1 MSKLIKF
8 SLVFLVIFSFS
19 AFGQNTKKDQNRS
32 NNNTKAPVT
41 TIKEATKMLNLS
53 KLPVNSLVDNNEP
66 DYKIISSN
74 STYIE
79 IEFYPSFQQRQQL
92 KLNGQ
97 SFDVINFKNA
107 IDNSSDLP
115 GGPDIRSRYFPVYLP
130 SDDRN
135 VLSIIDYDENDVSG
149 INLIPVPGY
158 KLKNTSLHSY
168 DFNNVDIVYLKDSK
182 YYGANKF
189 YPDKIAALSTPG
201 NVRENV
207 IANIVLSPYQ
217 YNPVTGTL
225 KQYTRIRVRLTFGQ
239 KPVLLSRLRTNPE
252 LELLRGSAI
261 NSNIGINWINPKLNM
276 QQKNASVF
284 NSVMSTGDWYRI
296 EIQDN
301 GEGSSD
307 GIYKMTKSFLSNAGI
322 DLSSVDPRTIKMY
335 GNGGDM
341 LSSIVTDPRPVD
353 LNEIRIFIS
362 NENSGHFGDNDYILF
377 YGRSVNNWVYDSSTH
392 AFVHYLNTYSSS
404 NYYWIRINSPNFGLR
419 MLSVPS
425 VNTSAQIPSSFTE
438 RLFYEPEVAN
448 LNSEGNVW
456 LSAGIPNGQSFV
468 WNNTLNGME
477 SNTNIWYRI
486 KLASRVFG
494 DEGYSDH
501 ALIREDNSSM
511 SDIYYPMGTI
521 SNGYGDWIWT
531 DTTGFIINSNQ
542 KTNGELSSFKA
553 TFFTDDPGGQGYL
566 DWMEI
571 NYRRRLNSVSNDFL
585 RIIDTNRN
593 ATVQYNVSP
602 FSSSQVTVFDAS
614 DQGNVSIIQPL
625 AASSSNV
632 RFEMTQPGFSKY
644 FVVGPNGYK
653 TPTSISQRFA
663 NQNLHAISDGYDF
676 IIISYKDFLPA
687 ANRLKAKRE
696 GVGPNDPSYLKTFVI
711 DVDQIYNEFSGGLLD
726 PVSIRDFLKYA
737 YENWARKPA
746 YVCLLGDGG
755 FDYKNHLGPGG
766 NYVPAFEYSDPN
778 INQVNGYT
786 SDDFFVQ
793 IEGNDPIP
801 DIAHGRIPSKSL
813 DESNGYLDK
822 IDCYEDGHYNGL
834 WKNKIMYVADDGWL
848 GGGGDDGSQ
857 HTDQSE
863 MLANTFTPYS
873 YQQNKVYLVAY
884 PPVITPQ
891 GRRKPSVNADII
903 KYINDGCIAVNWV
916 GHGAPDVWAHE
927 YVLERDVAITQ
938 FNNACKY
945 PFLTVASCDFGK
957 FDNPSEVSGA
967 ELFTISA
974 NKGTIGS
981 LAATRPTYGQLNSDF
996 NNTFWSFLYYDR
1008 DTLLL
1013 QDRFSTAVFKTKQ
1026 IKYDQNSLK
1035 FELLCDPSVRD
1046 QYPRFLSRIDSMSGL
1061 ANDTMRALSKI
1072 KIYGSVMHPDS
1083 TVWSDYNGTIALTVY
1098 DVVRHITIVDELGF
1112 VFNFNIP
1119 GGIIFSGTQTVKN
1132 GLWSIQYIVPKDLSY
1147 QNSNGRIIDYFYNNS
1162 YDGHNY
1168 FANFIVG
1175 GIDPDA
1181 AIDTTGPQI
1190 SLYLNNQNFRSGDVV
1205 NENFTLIADMF
1216 DQSGINTT
1224 GTIGHKIEATLN
1236 NDINNVIDLTP
1247 YYNSDTTYQTGHLN
1261 YNFSGMAPGR
1271 YHLQVKAWD
1280 TYNNPSINSIDFTV
1294 SLSSSLAILNV
1305 YNFPNPFKDKTVFTF
1320 QHNYANPINVRIKIY
1335 TVAGRLIKEIDSPN
1349 ISDKF
1354 VAIPWDG
1361 HDADGDR
1368 LSNGVYIYKLTVD
1381 AGNGSSVVNTGKLA
1395 VLR

>member
-1 MSKLIKF
+1 MSKLINF
-8 SLVFLVIFSFS
+8 TLVFLVIYSFTV
-19 AFGQNTKKDQNRS
+19 FGQNTNKDQNKKS
-32 NNNTKAPVT
+32 SNTKVPVVPT
-41 TIKEATKMLNLS
+41 KEATKLLNLT
-53 KLPVNSLVDNNEP
+53 KNPINTIIDNNEP
-66 DYKIISSN
+66 DYKIINSN
-74 STYIE
+74 SSYIE
-79 IEFYPSFQQRQQL
+79 IEFYPSFQQRQQF
-92 KLNGQ
+92 KSGGQ

-107 IDNSSDLP
+107 IEGESNLP

-130 SDDRN
+130 SEERN
-135 VLSIIDYDENDVSG
+135 TISVIDFDENDVSG
-149 INLIPVPGY
+149 INLIPIPSY
-158 KLKNTSLHSY
+158 KLINSSLHNY
-168 DFNNVDIVYLKDSK
+168 DFNNVTLAYNKDSK

-189 YPDKIAALSTPG
+189 YPDKIAALTTPG
-201 NVRENV
+201 TVRENV
-207 IANIVLSPYQ
+207 IANIILSPYQ
-217 YNPVTGTL
+217 YNPVTGVL

-239 KPVLLSRLRTNPE
+239 KPVMLNRSRTISE

-261 NSNIGINWINPKLNM
+261 NANVGLNWINPKLP
-276 QQKNASVF
+276 QRTTSVF
-284 NSVMSTGDWYRI
+284 NSVMNTGDWYRI
-296 EIQDN
+296 EVQDN

-307 GIYKMTKSFLSNAGI
+307 GMYRMTKSFFTNAGI
-322 DLSSVDPRTIKMY
+322 DLSNIDPRTIKMY

-341 LSSIVTDPRPVD
+341 VSSTVGDPRPID
-353 LNEIRIFIS
+353 LNEIKIFIS
-362 NENSGHFGDNDYILF
+362 NEASGHFGDNDYILF
-377 YGRSVNNWVYDSSTH
+377 YGRSVNNWAYDSVSHT
-392 AFVHYLNTYSSS
+392 VSHYLNTYSSS
-404 NYYWIRINSPNFGLR
+404 NYYWIRLNSSGNGLR
-419 MLSVPS
+419 IPTVSS
-425 VNTSAQIPSSFTE
+425 SNSSAQVPTSFTE
-438 RLFYEPEVAN
+438 RIFYEPEVAN

-456 LSAGIPNGQSFV
+456 LSAGISNGQSFV
-468 WNNTLNGME
+468 WNNTLTGME
-477 SNTNIWYRI
+477 GNADIWYRI

-494 DEGYSDH
+494 DEGYSDY
-501 ALIREDNSSM
+501 ALLREDNSNM
-511 SDIYYPMGTI
+511 SDIYFPMGTI

-531 DTTGFIINSNQ
+531 GSTSFQLNSNQ
-542 KTNGELSSFKA
+542 KTNGEQSSFKA
-553 TFFTDDPGGQGYL
+553 TFFTNDPGGQGYL

-571 NYRRRLNSVSNDFL
+571 QYRRRLNSVTNDFL
-585 RIIDTNRN
+585 RIIDTIRN
-593 ATVQYNVSP
+593 STTVQYNVSP
-602 FSSSQVTVFDAS
+602 YSNNQITVFDAS
-614 DQGNVSIIQPL
+614 DPGNLSIIQPL
-625 AASSSNV
+625 NLGSNSV
-632 RFEMTQPGFSKY
+632 RFAKTQTGISKY
-644 FVVGPNGYK
+644 FIVGQNGYK

-663 NQNLHAISDGYDF
+663 NQNLHGISDGYDF

-696 GVGPNDPSYLKTFVI
+696 AVGPNDPSYLKTLVV

-737 YENWARKPA
+737 YDNWTRKPS
-746 YVCLLGDGG
+746 YVCFLGDGG

-766 NYVPAFEYSDPN
+766 NYIPPYEYSDPN
-778 INQVNGYT
+778 INQVNGYVT
-786 SDDFFVQ
+786 DDFFVQ
-793 IEGNDPIP
+793 IEGNDPVP
-801 DIAHGRIPSKSL
+801 DIAHGRIPAKSL
-813 DESNGYLDK
+813 EESNAYLDK

-834 WKNKIMYVADDGWL
+834 WKNKIVYVADDGWL

-863 MLANTFTPYS
+863 MLANTFTPNS
-873 YQQNKVYLVAY
+873 YQQNKIYLVAY

-891 GRRKPSVNADII
+891 GRRKPAVNADII

-938 FNNACKY
+938 FTNSCKY

-967 ELFTISA
+967 ELFTMA
-974 NKGTIGS
+974 VNKGTIGC

-1013 QDRFSTAVFKTKQ
+1013 QDRFSTAVFRTKQ
-1026 IKYDQNSLK
+1026 IKNDQNSLK

-1046 QYPRFLSRIDSMSGL
+1046 QYPRFLSRIDSIIGL
-1061 ANDTMRALSKI
+1061 SNDTMRALSKI

-1083 TVWSDYNGTIALTVY
+1083 SLWSDYNGTIAMTVY

-1132 GLWSIQYIVPKDLSY
+1132 GIWSIQYIVPKDLSY
-1147 QNSNGRIIDYFYNNS
+1147 QNSNGKIIDYFYNNS

-1168 FANFIVG
+1168 FNNFIVG

-1181 AIDTTGPQI
+1181 AIDTTGPKI
-1190 SLYLNNQNFRSGDVV
+1190 SLYLNNQNFRSGDIV

-1216 DQSGINTT
+1216 DESGINTT

-1236 NDINNVIDLTP
+1236 NDINNGIDLTP

-1261 YNFSGMAPGR
+1261 YNFTGMAPGR
-1271 YHLQVKAWD
+1271 YTLSVKAWD
-1280 TYNNPSINSIDFTV
+1280 TYNNPSVTSIDFTV
-1294 SLSSSLAILNV
+1294 SLSSSLSVMNV

-1320 QHNYANPINVRIKIY
+1320 QHNYSNPINVKIKIY

-1368 LSNGVYIYKLTVD
+1368 LSNGIYIYKLTVET
-1381 AGNGSSVVNTGKLA
+1381 GNGGSVVNTGKLA
-1395 VLR
+1395 VLK